1 MNLVRPNK
9 VEWLSFFVLM
19 PVIAVATCFVL
30 FGSDWFY
37 QRQFWIYG
45 FLYMMVVGVF
55 LWYLD
60 VAITRYIHNSLSAYQ
75 DTIKRITALV
85 IKQFVVISISTT
97 LIIAGIQQF
106 PVGEFYASTG
116 QVIASI
122 SIALVVTLI
131 AMVIWEGDYIFQ
143 QWKQSIT
150 ENEKYTRLSLQS
162 EFDILKSQV
171 NPHFLFNC
179 FNTLS
184 ALITE
189 DKQKAELFLDELSKV
204 YRYLLRN
211 NEDGM
216 STVRTELQFIRSYFQ
231 LLKTRHG
238 DAINLQIDIDK
249 RYDDYLLPSLSLQM
263 LVENAVKHNALSRN
277 YPLYIEVFTT
287 VGNKLVVNNNV
298 QRRARKAPS
307 GQVGLKNIKM
317 KYELLNQPGF
327 QVMDD
332 GRNFTAVL
340 PLIWQ
345 KMMDRS
351 RVTYSENLNQGI

>member
-1 MNLVRPNK
+1 MKLVIPNK
-9 VEWLSFFVLM
+9 VEWISFFVLM
-19 PVIAVATCFVL
+19 PIIAVATCFVL
-30 FGSDWFY
+30 FGSDWFTKLDL
-37 QRQFWIYG
+37 WLYG
-45 FLYMMVVGVF
+45 FMYMMAVGLF

-60 VAITRYIHNSLSAYQ
+60 VVLTRYIHDTFAAYQ
-75 DTIKRITALV
+75 DTLKRISALV

-97 LIIAGIQQF
+97 LSIVGIMQL
-106 PVGEFYASTG
+106 PVGEFFPSTG
-116 QVIASI
+116 QFIASI
-122 SIALVVTLI
+122 AIALAITLI
-131 AMVIWEGDYIFQ
+131 AMVIWEGDYIVQ

-150 ENEKYTRLSLQS
+150 ENEKYTRLSLQG
-162 EFDILKSQV
+162 EFDVLKSQV

-238 DAINLQIDIDK
+238 DAIQLQIDIDK
-249 RYDDYLLPSLSLQM
+249 RYEEYLLPSLSLQM
-263 LVENAVKHNALSRN
+263 LVENAVKHNALSKN
-277 YPLYIEVFTT
+277 YPLHIEIFTT

-298 QRRARKAPS
+298 QRRAQKAPS

-332 GRNFTAVL
+332 GKNFTAVL

-345 KMMDRS
+345 RMMDRN
-351 RVTYSENLNQGI
+351 RVTYSEN

>member
-1 MNLVRPNK
+1 MKPVKPNR
-9 VEWLSFFVLM
+9 VEWMSFFALM
-19 PVIAVATCFVL
+19 PVIAAATCFVL
-30 FGSDWFY
+30 FGSDWY
-37 QRQFWIYG
+37 MHGNKWLYG
-45 FLYMMVVGVF
+45 FMYMMIVGLF

-60 VAITRYIHNSLSAYQ
+60 VVLTRYIHNSFAAYQ
-75 DTIKRITALV
+75 DTIKRILALV
-85 IKQFVVISISTT
+85 AKQLVVITISTT
-97 LIIAGIQQF
+97 LSIVGIIQLMPGNFYPTTAQF
-106 PVGEFYASTG
+106 LM
-116 QVIASI
+116 SI
-122 SIALVVTLI
+122 GIALVITLI
-131 AMVIWEGDYIFQ
+131 AMIIWEGDYIFQ
-143 QWKQSIT
+143 QWKQSLT
-150 ENEKYTRLSLQS
+150 ENEKYTRLSLQG

-189 DKQKAELFLDELSKV
+189 DKQKAEIFLDELSKV

-216 STVRTELQFIRSYFQ
+216 STVKTELQFIKSYFQ

-238 DAINLQIDIDK
+238 DAIQLQVDIDK

-263 LVENAVKHNALSRN
+263 LIENAVKHNALSKN
-277 YPLYIEVFTT
+277 YPLQIEVFTT
-287 VGNKLVVNNNV
+287 VGNKLVVNNNI
-298 QRRARKAPS
+298 QERARKAPS

-327 QVMDD
+327 QVMND
-332 GRNFTAVL
+332 GKNFTAVL

-345 KMMDRS
+345 RVMDRN
-351 RVTYSENLNQGI
+351 RVNYPENKNQAI